1 MIKSTAAAV
10 VAAVLLMCC
19 SCSCSLLGG
28 GARLKAGCGV
38 VIDGSGSSDAKRGFD
53 VRKLL
58 NEQLTHVLYEDKCRY
73 VVFAP
78 ISGASQA
85 SPCTHQMI
93 DVDPDVT
100 GTVQRTQLQ
109 GSKRAEAVSAA
120 LGIQN
125 CIRHDP
131 RSVGGSDVFGGLM
144 RIAATRPA
152 EAPSYRLIVFSDF
165 VNSGG
170 DRPGAI
176 NLKSIDLSTARAR
189 GALLDRLA
197 KEGKIPD
204 LSKDRLTAYG
214 YGVMQSTD
222 PEKFAGFDAFWREL
236 IHVRAKCPD
245 LPSPAS

>member
-1 MIKSTAAAV
+1 MIKSMAAAV
-10 VAAVLLMCC
+10 VAVLLMCGAC
-19 SCSCSLLGG
+19 SQIGG

-38 VIDGSGSSDAKRGFD
+38 VVDGSGSSDTKHGFD

-58 NEQLTHVLYEDKCRY
+58 NEQLPHVLFEDKCRY

-85 SPCTHQMI
+85 SPCAHPMI
-93 DVDPDVT
+93 DVDPEVT

-120 LGIQN
+120 LEIQN

-131 RSVGGSDVFGGLM
+131 RSVGGSDVFGGLV
-144 RIAATRPA
+144 RIAAARPA
-152 EAPSYRLIVFSDF
+152 AAPSYRLIVFSDF
-165 VNSGG
+165 VNDGG
-170 DRPGAI
+170 NRPGAI
-176 NLKSIDLSTARAR
+176 NLKGIDLSTPRAR

-197 KEGKIPD
+197 KEDKVPD

-245 LPSPAS
+245 VPNPAS